1 MNKRFDLLIIGGG
14 AAGFFTAINTAV
26 KHPGFKIAIL
36 EKNREVL
43 QKVKVSG
50 GGRCNVT
57 HSCFEVDKLLEN
69 YPRGNFFLKEPFK
82 NFNPRHTISWFQERG
97 VKIKTEQDGRMF
109 PVTDSSQ
116 TIIDCFLSEVKRHKI
131 EVVTQK
137 RVEKFSQQGDLWSVE
152 IQDNERLLSRNLA
165 ITSGSD
171 KRIWDS
177 LAQLNLDIVPPV
189 PSLFTFNIP
198 QHPVTALP
206 GISFPHISVQLK
218 DSAFRTEGPGLITHW
233 GLSGPAILKLSAKA
247 AIEMNAKAYKF
258 KIRVNWLGKPS
269 KEKVTEELKSM
280 INNFPKKNVNAHPP
294 FELTQRFWK
303 FICDQADIK
312 EFQKF
317 AETGKKHIAA
327 LAGLLTEMEFSVDGK
342 STFKE
347 EFVTA
352 GGIDLDQVDNQT
364 FASKKHKGLYF
375 AGEVLNIDAVT
386 GGFNFQ
392 AAWTGGW
399 HIARAVD

>member
-1 MNKRFDLLIIGGG
+1 MNKKFDLLIIGGG

-26 KHPGFKIAIL
+26 KNPGFKIAII

-57 HSCFEVDKLLEN
+57 HSCFEVKKLLEN
-69 YPRGNFFLKEPFK
+69 YPRGNFFLQEPFQ
-82 NFNPRHTISWFQERG
+82 NFNPRHTISWFRERG

-109 PVTDSSQ
+109 PDTDSSQ
-116 TIIDCFLSEVKRHKI
+116 TIIDCFIAEVKRLKI
-131 EVVTQK
+131 EVITQK
-137 RVEKFSQQGDLWSVE
+137 RVEKFSQQNDLWRLDM
-152 IQDNERLLSRNLA
+152 QDNESLFARNLA

-177 LAQLNLDIVPPV
+177 LAELNLDIVPPV

-206 GISFPHISVQLK
+206 GISFPHMAVQLQ
-218 DSAFRTEGPGLITHW
+218 DSTLQSEGPGLITHW

-247 AIEMNAKAYKF
+247 AIELNQRDYKF
-258 KIRVNWLGKPS
+258 KIKVNWLGKIS
-269 KEKVTEELKSM
+269 KDKVMEELRAM
-280 INNFPKKNVNAHPP
+280 INSFPKKNVNAHPP

-303 FICDQADIK
+303 FICDQAEIK

-317 AETGKKHIAA
+317 AETGKKHIAV
-327 LAGLLTEMEFSVDGK
+327 LAGLLTEMEFEVNGK

-352 GGIDLDQVDNQT
+352 GGIDLEQVDNKS
-364 FASKKHKGLYF
+364 FASKKHTGLYF

-399 HIARAVD
+399 HIAQSVV